1 MQDNGSKH
9 KEQLKQKQAE
19 FEEEMKKKTKHLKP
33 RVIGSLW
40 MADANNNPGI
50 FFFNENDCGLKKDN
64 NCNRGFG
71 HDWVKNAK
79 VLVKSPRKSKYC
91 IEV

>member
-50 FFFNENDCGLKKDN
+50 FFFNENDCGLKKIIIAI
-64 NCNRGFG
+64 G
-71 HDWVKNAK
+71 
-79 VLVKSPRKSKYC
+79 VLGM
-91 IEV
+91 IELRMQRF